1 MDYVIAVFDVG
12 KTNKKLFIYDRDLSI
27 LDSAYKVFPTLDRD
41 GVELEDVEGVESWLR
56 AQLRIFSA
64 KYAIKVLTVTTHGA
78 SFVCVGENGLPAV
91 PVVSYTHEPG
101 GGFHDEFYRAVGDR
115 AELQRTT
122 ATLELMALVNPG
134 KQLYFVQRRYPE
146 AFKKVR
152 TILFYPQYWGFRLTG
167 EVAADFT
174 YVGCHTYLWNHRDS
188 DWSSVT
194 DRLGVR
200 ELMPKR
206 IGRPWELLGR
216 VSPQTVKETGLDPST
231 VVTLGLHDSNSSL
244 LPHLVKRTG
253 SFVLNSTGTWCVAM
267 HPVDEVSFAPE
278 EIGKSVFFNIS
289 PLGKPV
295 KTSILMGGHEFEV
308 YSDLLKKLCGRN
320 AFPGFNKELYDRII
334 REKRLFIMPGV
345 VAGSGQFP
353 QSKPRLV
360 EDGTVYSLSE
370 VQEGKRVPKFMTDFE
385 TGYAVLNLS
394 LALQSRVALERVGL
408 GPGVKLF
415 TEGGFRNNADYNALV
430 SGCFPQSPHALTNV
444 SEATSFGA
452 ALVSRLAMEGG
463 EPSDLAHTFEIE
475 DHPVEAA
482 VFDGLEDYSRAFFAV
497 L

>member
-12 KTNKKLFIYDRDLSI
+12 KTNKKLFIYDRDLNI
-27 LDSAYKVFPTLDRD
+27 LDSTYKVFPTFIRD
-41 GVELEDVEGVESWLR
+41 GVELEPVDEVETWLR
-56 AQLRIFSA
+56 AELAKFAA
-64 KYAIKVLTVTTHGA
+64 KYPIRVITVTTHGA
-78 SFVCVGENGLPAV
+78 SFVCVGEDGRPAV
-91 PVVSYTHEPG
+91 PMVSYTHEPG
-101 GGFHDEFYRAVGDR
+101 GDFHDEFYRAVGERD
-115 AELQRTT
+115 ELQRTT

-134 KQLYFVQRRYPE
+134 KQLFFVQRRYPE

-152 TILFYPQYWGFRLTG
+152 TILFYPQYWGFQLTG
-167 EVAADFT
+167 EIAADFT
-174 YVGCHTYLWNHRDS
+174 YVGCHTYLWNHLES

-200 ELMPKR
+200 DLMPKR
-206 IGRPWELLGR
+206 IGRPWDILGR
-216 VSPQTVKETGLDPST
+216 ITPEVARETGLDPET
-231 VVTLGLHDSNSSL
+231 VVTLGVHDSNSSL

-267 HPVDEVSFAPE
+267 HPVDTVSFAPE

-308 YSDLLKKLCGRN
+308 YSELLRKLNGRS
-320 AFPGFNKELYDRII
+320 AFPGFNRALYDRII
-334 REKRLFIMPGV
+334 DEKRLFIMPGV

-360 EDGTVYSLSE
+360 ENGSVYSLAE
-370 VQEGKRVPKFMTDFE
+370 VQDGTRVPEFMQDFE
-385 TGYAVLNLS
+385 TGYAVLNMS

-430 SGCFPQSPHALTNV
+430 SSCFPSSPHALTNV
-444 SEATSFGA
+444 REATSFGA

-475 DHPVEAA
+475 DHPVEPADL
-482 VFDGLEDYSRAFFAV
+482 DGLEDYSRAFFDI